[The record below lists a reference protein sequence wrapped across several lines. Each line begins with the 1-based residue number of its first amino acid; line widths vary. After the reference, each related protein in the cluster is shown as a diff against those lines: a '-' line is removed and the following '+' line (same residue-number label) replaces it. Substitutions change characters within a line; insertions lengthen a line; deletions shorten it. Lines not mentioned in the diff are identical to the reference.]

1 MKTSSAK
8 AKGRRLQQ
16 SIAKQIAELLGLEYG
31 KDQLVD
37 SRTMGLSGKDVI
49 LIGEAKQRFPFD
61 VEVKNQQTWSIPLW
75 IQQSKSNTEPNR
87 EWLLVCA
94 KNRHEPIA
102 ILDFK
107 VFLDILQG
115 KIKV

>member
-1 MKTSSAK
+1 VKTSSCK

-61 VEVKNQQTWSIPLW
+61 VETKNSQTWSIPSW
-75 IQQSKSNTEPNR
+75 IEQAKSNTEPGR

-107 VFLDILQG
+107 VLLNLLKG
-115 KIKV
+115 NLK

>member
-16 SIAKQIAELLGLEYG
+16 AIAKQIAELLGLEYG

-61 VEVKNQQTWSIPLW
+61 VEIKNVEKWSVPQW
-75 IQQSKSNTEPNR
+75 IQQTKSNTEPNR

-107 VFLDILQG
+107 VFLNLLKG
-115 KIKV
+115 NLK